1 MKRIN
6 AITKNILTFFICLI
20 ILTEAKAETAPA
32 GDFLM
37 SDGKINTF
45 AVAGRQLT
53 LDITGWNVELDPKRG
68 PILSPITQPFVD
80 TWSALDKGLNHL
92 VRTIAVSGTDI
103 YVGGLFT
110 GVGIGGTAVSGLN
123 YIAKWDGSSW
133 SALDKGLSYQ
143 VFAIAVSGS
152 DLYVGGA
159 FTGVGPE
166 GTVVSG
172 LNYIAKWN
180 GTVWSALDMGLGG
193 LNGLTE
199 SVYTI
204 VVNGADIYVGGNF
217 SKVADGGNVV
227 SGLNYI
233 AKWNGTAWSSLDKGL
248 NAVVWDIAV
257 NGTDVYVG
265 GQFTIV
271 GTGGTEVS
279 GLNYIAKWNGTEWSS
294 LGSGLNGLGV
304 FSIEL
309 NGLDLYVGGS
319 FSNVGLGGTPVV
331 GLNNIAKWNGST
343 WSSLDMGLNGQVWAI
358 TVSGSNLYI
367 GGGFSSLSPEGTIIS
382 GLNHIAKW
390 DGSTYTAFNMGLNT
404 LVDAITVVGT
414 DLYVGG
420 AFNAEE
426 GGTLESGFSK
436 IVKWGTPIVL
446 SVDLIDFKAQNT
458 GLSNLLTWTTANEVN
473 NKGFEIQRFNPLTNK
488 WEILDFI
495 VSKNK
500 ASEYKFTDINP
511 LKTSYYRLRQIGYD
525 GKEALSKTISISI
538 KSNSKL
544 RVYPS
549 VATDFLN
556 VETSETNDFVIV
568 NLLGQVIL
576 SGKIIER
583 IDISALLKGTYILKV
598 GAEQVKFVRDN
609 G

>member
-6 AITKNILTFFICLI
+6 AITNNILTFFICLI

-37 SDGKINTF
+37 PDGTINTF
-45 AVAGRQLT
+45 AIAGRQLT
-53 LDITGWNVELDPKRG
+53 LDIKGWNVELDPKRG
-68 PILSPITQPFVD
+68 PILNPMSQPLVD
-80 TWSALDKGLNHL
+80 AWSALDKGLNNL
-92 VRTIAVSGTDI
+92 VKTIAVSGTDI
-103 YVGGLFT
+103 YVGGYFT
-110 GVGIGGTAVSGLN
+110 GVGIGGTAVTGLN

-133 SALDKGLSYQ
+133 SALDKGLNYQ
-143 VFAIAVSGS
+143 VSTIAVSGT

-180 GTVWSALDMGLGG
+180 GTVWSALDQGLGG

-204 VVNGADIYVGGNF
+204 EVSGNDLYVGGNF
-217 SKVADGGNVV
+217 SKVADGGTVV
-227 SGLNYI
+227 SGLNNI
-233 AKWNGTAWSSLDKGL
+233 AKWNGTTWSALDKGL
-248 NAVVWDIAV
+248 NSLVWDIAV

-271 GTGGTEVS
+271 GTGGTEVF
-279 GLNYIAKWNGTEWSS
+279 GLNYIAKWDGKEWSS

-309 NGLDLYVGGS
+309 SGLDLYVGGA
-319 FSNVGLGGTPVV
+319 FNNVGSGGTPVV
-331 GLNNIAKWNGST
+331 GLNNIAKWNGTT
-343 WSSLDMGLNGQVWAI
+343 WSSLDMGFNDQVWAI
-358 TVSGSNLYI
+358 TASGSNLYVGGFFTGVSLGGTVVTGLNRIAKWNGTTWSALNIGLNNIIEEIIVNGTDIYI
-367 GGGFSSLSPEGTIIS
+367 GGGF
-382 GLNHIAKW
+382 
-390 DGSTYTAFNMGLNT
+390 
-404 LVDAITVVGT
+404 
-414 DLYVGG
+414 
-420 AFNAEE
+420 NADE
-426 GGTLESGFSK
+426 GGTYESGFSR

-446 SVDLIDFKAQNT
+446 SVELIDFKAQNN
-458 GLSNLLTWTTANEVN
+458 GLGNLLTWATANEVN
-473 NKGFEIQRFNPLTNK
+473 NKGFEIQRSNPLTNQ

-495 VSKNK
+495 VSKKK
-500 ASEYKFTDINP
+500 ASVYKFTDNNP

-576 SGKIIER
+576 GGKIVER
-583 IDISALLKGTYILKV
+583 IDISALPEGTYILKV
-598 GAEQVKFVRDN
+598 GDEQVKFVKE
-609 G
+609 